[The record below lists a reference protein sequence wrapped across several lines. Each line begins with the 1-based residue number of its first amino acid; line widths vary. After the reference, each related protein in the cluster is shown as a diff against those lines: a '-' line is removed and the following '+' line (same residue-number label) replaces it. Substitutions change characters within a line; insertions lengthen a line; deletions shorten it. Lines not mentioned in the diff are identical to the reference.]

1 MCIIIG
7 KWFPETGWVGIKNRD
22 RNYVPEISFRKVA
35 SDGIEILYFWDDIT
49 QYCEGLNSA
58 GVCVISASLMVKD
71 DEKEITVRTK
81 QPSKD
86 GIKIKRALKF
96 PNVKAVARS
105 LIEQKL
111 PGNTLVFDQH
121 TMILIEG
128 CWRPGEYSS
137 KGYSHKARVIPT
149 DETVVRTNH
158 GVWLPWAGYQRGESE
173 NQNMSR
179 VSSEARKK
187 IAEMVVLRSNT
198 PDEII
203 DGLTEDFTGNGQL
216 NALRT
221 TTERKKM
228 RTTSQIMLVP
238 KERTMYLR
246 PVQSHID
253 FNFWKLNDPKQQ
265 TWVELM
271 SNRVLYKNLNNVEV
285 DNKIPFSKNLNHKT
299 K

>member
-158 GVWLPWAGYQRGESE
+158 GVWLPWAGYQRTAESE
-173 NQNMSR
+173 SQTMSR
-179 VSSEARKK
+179 ISSESRKL
-187 IAEMVVLRSNT
+187 IAEKIVADAKT
-198 PDEII
+198 PQDMI
-203 DGLTEDFTGNGQL
+203 DGLAGVYSDNPQL
-216 NALRT
+216 NCLRT
-221 TTERKKM
+221 TDKKKLM
-228 RTTSQIMLVP
+228 RTTSQIMITPSESTFAV
-238 KERTMYLR
+238 R
-246 PVQSHID
+246 PVQSHMS
-253 FNFWKLNDPKQQ
+253 FNFWDLNHPKHKCF
-265 TWVELM
+265 VEIL
-271 SNRVLYKNLNNVEV
+271 SNKVLYDHRKEMGT
-285 DNKIPFSKNLNHKT
+285 KPFPKMQHSSE
-299 K
+299 